1 MNWFSVLCLFVY
13 LNYGLF
19 GTQFRKSQ
27 MIFVSIPFIINLQ
40 RKNRL
45 NVVQRDKRKRYL
57 KKVLFWLA
65 IAQIQKHR
73 GTIHIT
79 WYHYTPNIRTI
90 YETFFYSIHIWFKIL
105 YMCIY
110 RQVTHTHNNSTKNHW
125 PGAIQIKHRE
135 KT

>member
-27 MIFVSIPFIINLQ
+27 LIFVSIPFIINLQ

-90 YETFFYSIHIWFKIL
+90 YETFFIAYIFDLKYYICAYTDKSHIHIIIAQKTIDRVQFK
-105 YMCIY
+105 
-110 RQVTHTHNNSTKNHW
+110 
-125 PGAIQIKHRE
+125 
-135 KT
+135 